1 MMAKFI
7 NSKVV
12 AVAICL
18 LFAAA
23 PAALMALTPAGTAI
37 QATGNAQY
45 QAVSGS
51 QMPTATSNTVVTSVA
66 QVASVAVSPVSGAQ
80 TAESRANF
88 AVTVTNTGNGSD
100 TFDLSATPQSGSAVA
115 VYKDDNGDGTL
126 QSTETTSA
134 ASTGALS
141 AGSSAKYIVSVT
153 AASATSEMV
162 TFTAKSRFDTAKT
175 AQAVLTAQFGKR
187 APYIRE
193 WLLLGYFGN
202 TNTATRLA
210 TDYLGG
216 ESTIEPAT
224 GKATAGKTWT
234 VHTSSADVVDLA
246 AVYGSPIY
254 CAGYA
259 HIYVKSPKA
268 QSAQLW
274 LGSDNGIKVW
284 VNGQNIWT
292 NDSTRGLTPDQDK
305 VNINLVEGWNRL
317 LVKISQYGGN
327 WAFIAKICDTAG
339 VEVPGL
345 EYSTEPSVVDT
356 TAPAITNVAVT
367 AGTTSATVEWDTDEP
382 ATSVVEYGATSALGQ
397 NISDESLVTHH
408 KTVVTG
414 LASGTTYYFKVGSA
428 DSSGNTSWDGNYT
441 AKTGA
446 QAAYVRKWLLCGYF
460 ANTNT
465 ATRLATDYLGGEST
479 IEPATGKAT
488 AGKTWTV
495 HTSSAD
501 VIDLAAVYGSPIY
514 CAGYAHI
521 YVKSPKAQSAQ
532 LWLGSDN
539 GIKVWV

>member
-1 MMAKFI
+1 MAKFI

-274 LGSDNGIKVW
+274 LGSD
-284 VNGQNIWT
+284 
-292 NDSTRGLTPDQDK
+292 
-305 VNINLVEGWNRL
+305 
-317 LVKISQYGGN
+317 
-327 WAFIAKICDTAG
+327 
-339 VEVPGL
+339 
-345 EYSTEPSVVDT
+345 
-356 TAPAITNVAVT
+356 
-367 AGTTSATVEWDTDEP
+367 
-382 ATSVVEYGATSALGQ
+382 
-397 NISDESLVTHH
+397 
-408 KTVVTG
+408 
-414 LASGTTYYFKVGSA
+414 
-428 DSSGNTSWDGNYT
+428 
-441 AKTGA
+441 
-446 QAAYVRKWLLCGYF
+446 
-460 ANTNT
+460 
-465 ATRLATDYLGGEST
+465 
-479 IEPATGKAT
+479 
-488 AGKTWTV
+488 
-495 HTSSAD
+495 
-501 VIDLAAVYGSPIY
+501 
-514 CAGYAHI
+514 
-521 YVKSPKAQSAQ
+521 
-532 LWLGSDN
+532 
-539 GIKVWV
+539 